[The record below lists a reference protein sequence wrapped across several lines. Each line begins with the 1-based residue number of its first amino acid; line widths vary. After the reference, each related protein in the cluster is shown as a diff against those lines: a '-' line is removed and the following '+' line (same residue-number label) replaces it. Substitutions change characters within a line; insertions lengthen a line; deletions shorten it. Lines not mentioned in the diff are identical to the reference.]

1 MSVHIY
7 LARAGLPT
15 TFVVNRQFRA
25 PHTGMPRPAITAG
38 TPNQRTGLHPGVSE
52 SIQLLSGGN
61 SVSDGIRI
69 QQNGLFQDFS
79 YTRGINQPLA
89 ALRGIFANPISTLA
103 LLGSG
108 AVTLLAT
115 DNNYLGIGLIGLGI
129 WSGKTLY
136 NILKEMGRYNIELVT
151 QARRLAEDE
160 AKEYGTGHHILTAE
174 VKSMGVHEAAQR
186 LIEIGEKY
194 PFLSA
199 RILND
204 VGADYM
210 PPVELMYQAN
220 KNVSIFIGPERTALI
235 RELDIRQDRTSA
247 AVLARYLA
255 YTGIVSQPIYQQ
267 LITNPTTKQLLL
279 MELASIDPAKAYILN
294 RSK

>member
-1 MSVHIY
+1 M
-7 LARAGLPT
+7 
-15 TFVVNRQFRA
+15 
-25 PHTGMPRPAITAG
+25 
-38 TPNQRTGLHPGVSE
+38 
-52 SIQLLSGGN
+52 
-61 SVSDGIRI
+61 
-69 QQNGLFQDFS
+69 
-79 YTRGINQPLA
+79 
-89 ALRGIFANPISTLA
+89 RGIFANPISTLA